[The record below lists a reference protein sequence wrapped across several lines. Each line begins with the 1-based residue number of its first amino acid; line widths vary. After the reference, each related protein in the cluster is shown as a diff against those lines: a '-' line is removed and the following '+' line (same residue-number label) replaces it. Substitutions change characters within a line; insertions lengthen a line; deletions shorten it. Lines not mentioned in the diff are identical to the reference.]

1 MRWLLSVIVPLCA
14 GSLLG
19 GLFGGPTEVEKDTAV
34 VAAEAAGDYG
44 VDVSTQIHGRL
55 SRNTFQV

>member
-1 MRWLLSVIVPLCA
+1 MRWLLSVFAPLCA

-19 GLFGGPTEVEKDTAV
+19 GLFGGPGYDGVDPA
-34 VAAEAAGDYG
+34 VAAAVAAGDYG